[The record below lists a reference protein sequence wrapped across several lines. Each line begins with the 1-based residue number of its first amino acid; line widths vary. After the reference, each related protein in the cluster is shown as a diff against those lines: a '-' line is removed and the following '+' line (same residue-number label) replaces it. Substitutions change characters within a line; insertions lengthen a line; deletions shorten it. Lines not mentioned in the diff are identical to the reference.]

1 MKMRHLRDIAHARSG
16 DKGSDVNIGVI
27 AKTPADFE
35 IIRSHLTSEKVKN
48 FFSVVCQGEVLRYE
62 LPNLLAL
69 NFLLKGALGSGG
81 SSSLRSD
88 AQGKAFGEAL
98 LHLELQ
104 TSNCGDD

>member
-1 MKMRHLRDIAHARSG
+1 MSPRYLREIAHARSG

-27 AKTPADFE
+27 AKTPE
-35 IIRSHLTSEKVKN
+35 HYQELLTSLTPERVKEY
-48 FFSVVCQGEVLRYE
+48 FAEVCHREVLRYE
-62 LPNLLAL
+62 LPNLYAV

-98 LHLELQ
+98 LHLDL
-104 TSNCGDD
+104 NG